1 MPRTAALAGA
11 SLLAAAAS
19 MIAASSAFAQD
30 AAPERVTEGNLV
42 MENIPEIP
50 ESVGERLQQY
60 SNIRSASFSD
70 FNPDGGIYITT
81 RFGETTQIHAVAEP
95 MGMRRQVTFFDERT
109 GGAGVRP
116 DGSGQFVF
124 SKDIGGDEFYQGF
137 VHDPETA
144 QTTRFTEAGTRN
156 GWFSWTDDGALAAWA
171 RSQDGDPD
179 ADILLADP
187 SDPSSLRVVLEG
199 EGALSPRDW
208 SPNGRDLLVG
218 RYYSI
223 THADLFVLNTE
234 TGEMSEILP
243 DEDIA
248 YGAAE
253 FAADGESVY
262 VVTDLDSEFR
272 RILEVDL
279 ADMSTRTVTPEH
291 GWDVEAMD
299 LAPDGSKLVYTIN
312 NGGNGEL
319 LMIDPETG
327 DTLPVPDLPL
337 GLIGSLQFDAAGE
350 RLGFTHVSARSPGDA
365 WTYDLASDKL
375 VRWTRSE
382 VGGLDTESFAE
393 PELISYESFDGLEIP
408 AFYYRAEG
416 EGPRPVIIDIHGGP
430 ESQERPGFNTSIQYW
445 VNELGVSVITP
456 NVRGSA
462 GYGREYVMMD
472 NGFNR
477 EDSVRDIGAL
487 LDWVADQP
495 DLDAD
500 RVLVYGGSYGGYMV
514 LASMVHY
521 SDRLAGGIDIVG
533 ISNFV
538 TFLENTNGYRRDLRR
553 AEYGDERD
561 PEMRAHLEAIS
572 PANQADQITAP
583 LFIIQGANDPRVPAS
598 EAEQILA
605 AVRTAGGDPWYL
617 LALDEGHG
625 FAKKSNRDFQR
636 QAETMFLNDVLK
648 LD

>member
-1 MPRTAALAGA
+1 MLRTAALAGA
-11 SLLAAAAS
+11 GLLAAAAT
-19 MIAASSAFAQD
+19 ITASSAFAQD
-30 AAPERVTEGNLV
+30 AATERVTEGNLV
-42 MENIPEIP
+42 MENIPETP
-50 ESVGERLQQY
+50 ASVSERLQQY

-70 FNPDGGIYITT
+70 FMPGGGVYITT
-81 RFGETTQIHAVAEP
+81 RFGETTQIHAVTQP
-95 MGMRRQVTFFDERT
+95 MGMRAQVTFFDERT
-109 GGAGVRP
+109 GGASVRP
-116 DGSGQFVF
+116 GGSGQFVF
-124 SKDIGGDEFYQGF
+124 AKDIGGDEFYQGF
-137 VHDPETA
+137 IHDPETA
-144 QTTRFTEAGTRN
+144 QTIRFTEAGTRN
-156 GWFSWTDDGALAAWA
+156 GSFAWA
-171 RSQDGDPD
+171 EDGGHVAWTRQRDGDPD
-179 ADILLADP
+179 ADILVADP
-187 SDPSSLRVVLEG
+187 SDPSSLRVALEG
-199 EGALSPRDW
+199 EGALFAADW
-208 SPNGRDLLVG
+208 SPNGRDLLVQ

-223 THADLFVLNTE
+223 THADLFVLNTD

-248 YGAAE
+248 YGGAE

-279 ADMSTRTVTPEH
+279 DDMSTRTVSPEH

-299 LAPDGSKLVYTIN
+299 LSPDGSKLVYTIN

-327 DTLPVPDLPL
+327 ESLSVPELPL
-337 GLIGSLQFDAAGE
+337 GLIGGLQFDAAGE
-350 RLGFTHVSARSPGDA
+350 RLGFTHVSPRSPGDA
-365 WTYDLASDKL
+365 WTYDLASQEL

-382 VGGLDTESFAE
+382 VGGLDTEGFAE

-408 AFYYRAEG
+408 AFYYRSQG
-416 EGPRPVIIDIHGGP
+416 QGPRPVIIDIHGGP

-477 EDSVRDIGAL
+477 ENSVRDIGAL
-487 LDWVADQP
+487 LDWVANQP
-495 DLDAD
+495 ELDAD

-572 PANQADQITAP
+572 PANQAGQITAP

-605 AVRTAGGDPWYL
+605 AVRSAGGDPWYL

-636 QAETMFLNDVLK
+636 QAETMFLNDVLD